1 MTISVQQIRWMGF
14 GAVLGGAIWI
24 GLSVLTVGFDGGLHG
39 GMAGLFILASG
50 RETPAAIMLISIFG
64 MAILYLCLMLGAVGV
79 YTQQR
84 AHIRKVGLIGFRILL
99 AGISSL
105 LIADALMMPLSDIY
119 RDQGEVITTVG
130 LSWAFF
136 YYVGALLLTPV
147 GLLLFGIGLPS
158 PSRRVA
164 FVLLGWLVA
173 SEAWAFNYLRLGSA
187 LEIVSIVL
195 PGLCF
200 ALLGY
205 SILSRSRAAPRLE
218 TNP

>member
-1 MTISVQQIRWMGF
+1 MTISMKQIRWMGF
-14 GAVLGGAIWI
+14 CAVFGGAIWMGLGIVFAVFEDI
-24 GLSVLTVGFDGGLHG
+24 GRVYGSDGTGFIYGGL
-39 GMAGLFILASG
+39 AGNLL
-50 RETPAAIMLISIFG
+50 MFG
-64 MAILYLCLMLGAVGV
+64 MAILLLCLMLGVVGF

-84 AHIRKVGLIGFRILL
+84 AHIRKVGSIGFRILL

-105 LIADALMMPLSDIY
+105 LIADALMMLLGYFYSNHPDISFP
-119 RDQGEVITTVG
+119 VG
-130 LSWAFF
+130 LWWFIFF
-136 YYVGALLLTPV
+136 AAGMYLLTPV

-173 SEAWAFNYLRLGSA
+173 VEAMSWNGLGLGSA
-187 LEIVSIVL
+187 LGIVNIVL

-205 SILSRSRAAPRLE
+205 SIWSRSGPASRLE
-218 TNP
+218 TNL